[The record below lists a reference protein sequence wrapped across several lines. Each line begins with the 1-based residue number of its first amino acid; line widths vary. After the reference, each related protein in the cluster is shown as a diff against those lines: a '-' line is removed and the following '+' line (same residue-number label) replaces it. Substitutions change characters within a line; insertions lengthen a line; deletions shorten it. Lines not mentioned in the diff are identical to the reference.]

1 MTSTTKALSL
11 ALGLAFLTASGSAAL
26 ADHHMSEDMTKRQMK
41 MMEKC
46 KAMPEDEMM
55 QNKKCMKLKMKMDG
69 AADHSMGDEASP
81 HAGDPKQAEP
91 Q

>member
-1 MTSTTKALSL
+1 MASTTKALSI
-11 ALGLAFLTASGSAAL
+11 ALGLTFLAASGSAAF
-26 ADHHMSEDMTKRQMK
+26 ADHHMSGDMTKRQMK

-46 KAMPEDEMM
+46 QAMPEAEMM
-55 QNKKCMKLKMKMDG
+55 QNKKCMKLKMKMDE
-69 AADHSMGDEASP
+69 SMGGEASP